1 MFRRVLV
8 LPVLLLA
15 LVAASGCGGGG
26 GKAHEDGAHAAAGR
40 GAAAGSPAASPS
52 SCPTEAT
59 KHFAKTR
66 FAADAGLAIGA
77 FHRYIW
83 KPYQAGSFKQGADGR
98 TKAFAKAGAA
108 GLFAA
113 NRLNAARKLIGAD
126 PKLCNALKV
135 PAEKVAAMFSALA
148 GRFKSGQLDQSQIG
162 SVNSAVDGLKSDA
175 QSRAGANIQEKAP
188 NLGG

>member
-8 LPVLLLA
+8 LPVLLLT

-26 GKAHEDGAHAAAGR
+26 KSADNVAAGR
-40 GAAAGSPAASPS
+40 GAAASSPAASPS
-52 SCPTEAT
+52 SCPTETT

-66 FAADAGLAIGA
+66 FAADAGLAFGA

-98 TKAFAKAGAA
+98 TKAFAKAAAA

-113 NRLNAARKLIGAD
+113 NRINAARKLIGAD
-126 PKLCNALKV
+126 PKLCKALKV
-135 PAEKVAAMFSALA
+135 PAEKVAGMFGSLA
-148 GRFKSGQLDQSQIG
+148 GKFKSGQLDPSEIG
-162 SVNSAVDGLKSDA
+162 SVGSAVDGLKSDA
-175 QSRAGANIQEKAP
+175 KNQAGANIQEKSP

>member
-15 LVAASGCGGGG
+15 LVAASGCGGG
-26 GKAHEDGAHAAAGR
+26 KSADNVAAGR
-40 GAAAGSPAASPS
+40 GAAASSPAASPS
-52 SCPTEAT
+52 SCPTETT

-66 FAADAGLAIGA
+66 FAADAGLAFGA

-98 TKAFAKAGAA
+98 TKAFAKAAAA

-113 NRLNAARKLIGAD
+113 NRINAARKLIGAD
-126 PKLCNALKV
+126 PKLCKALKV
-135 PAEKVAAMFSALA
+135 PAEKVAGMFGSLA
-148 GRFKSGQLDQSQIG
+148 AKFKSGQLDPSEIG
-162 SVNSAVDGLKSDA
+162 SVGSAVDGLKSDA
-175 QSRAGANIQEKAP
+175 KNQAGANIQEKSP